1 MGPIIDP
8 KTLELKEADRSMAVE
23 RGVIV
28 TQEMRQAVEYAKLV
42 QEGGGFDINVT
53 GSMKHTFVKYL
64 TQESSNATWLSS
76 INLLAM
82 KKLRGVLTPKER
94 RNQVFIVDD

>member
-8 KTLELKEADRSMAVE
+8 KTLELKEAEGSMAVE
-23 RGVIV
+23 RGMIV
-28 TQEMRQAVEYAKLV
+28 TQEIRQAVEYAKLV
-42 QEGGGFDINVT
+42 REGGGFDIHVT

-64 TQESSNATWLSS
+64 THESSNTIWLSS